1 MPAGAVE
8 PFVSIQAEDFD
19 AADVAAR
26 LTAGRSNIGAVVTF
40 TGLCRD
46 EDGALAAL
54 ELEHYPQM
62 AEKQIRAIAGQAI
75 ARWPLDGLAVIHRHG
90 KIAPGGN
97 IVLVAAVSA
106 HREAAFTVTSIRNR
120 VEGMK
125 KRALGHTIRTA
136 QYRYTEWQDGELG
149 IELYDYAADPQ
160 EYVNLARVPGHEG
173 LVQELQTKLSAA
185 RDRLN

>member
-1 MPAGAVE
+1 A
-8 PFVSIQAEDFD
+8 
-19 AADVAAR
+19 
-26 LTAGRSNIGAVVTF
+26 LTEMLDIYPTLA
-40 TGLCRD
+40 GLCGLTPPPHIMG
-46 EDGALAAL
+46 ETLQ
-54 ELEHYPQM
+54 PV
-62 AEKQIRAIAGQAI
+62 
-75 ARWPLDGLAVIHRHG
+75 LDDPTH
-90 KIAPGGN
+90 P
-97 IVLVAAVSA
+97 